1 MSILRNAFDQNIVD
15 QEQANFLQEQ
25 ADAQG
30 MGAIRRSW
38 NAGRVGGDLNAAR
51 IDEAAALAASDAQKA
66 ALLGQQREHL
76 EQRQAMY
83 APEVGKVEDIRGL
96 GDALSWAGTQVG
108 QGAASMVEPAALG
121 AAGTALGKLPGA
133 FKLAPLAA
141 GVGALALNQRQMA
154 GEHVGRLREDP
165 TVMANLGA
173 KGVYDQAN
181 LVGAAGG
188 VLETLFPFAVGR
200 AFGGAALRQ
209 GAGGMMGRS
218 FGAKTLGGLAL
229 GGGTE
234 VAQG

>member
-1 MSILRNAFDQNIVD
+1 MP
-15 QEQANFLQEQ
+15 
-25 ADAQG
+25 
-30 MGAIRRSW
+30 IRRLLLI
-38 NAGRVGGDLNAAR
+38 AG
-51 IDEAAALAASDAQKA
+51 ALALVFAVTLLAGLRQGLLT
-66 ALLGQQREHL
+66 LLGLGFGAVLQGCRFGFTTGWREYL
-76 EQRQAMY
+76 ERRQALY

-108 QGAASMVEPAALG
+108 QGAASMADPAALG

-141 GVGALALNQRQMA
+141 GIGAFALNQRQMA

-165 TVMANLGA
+165 TAMANLGA

-188 VLETLFPFAVGR
+188 ALDTLFPFAVGR

-209 GAGGMMGRS
+209 GVQALAEAMRTALDELSLSVTQTHHTIARLNQMAGRFQVS
-218 FGAKTLGGLAL
+218 QSAA
-229 GGGTE
+229 
-234 VAQG
+234 